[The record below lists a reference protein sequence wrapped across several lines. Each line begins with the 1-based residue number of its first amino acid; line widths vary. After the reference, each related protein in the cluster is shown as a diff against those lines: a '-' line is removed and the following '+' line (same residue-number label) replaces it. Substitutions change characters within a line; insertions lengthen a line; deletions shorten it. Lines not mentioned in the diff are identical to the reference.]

1 MYIKYNFT
9 VILHLQYMIHILFPM
24 VNVLY
29 LLLLLLLVLLF
40 YGYLLGNWDYIW
52 MYALPARLDKA
63 CVPLRTEWK
72 HLLDH
77 ITGWG
82 SGAVFTNAD
91 RSGGV
96 YTVWIAIRITLLFY
110 SVSPTFAALQF

>member
-40 YGYLLGNWDYIW
+40 YGYLLGN
-52 MYALPARLDKA
+52 
-63 CVPLRTEWK
+63 
-72 HLLDH
+72 
-77 ITGWG
+77 
-82 SGAVFTNAD
+82 
-91 RSGGV
+91 
-96 YTVWIAIRITLLFY
+96 
-110 SVSPTFAALQF
+110 